1 MSPVC
6 KKCRNYVMGFPCPH
20 CGGDQALTD
29 READEIRPIIPLD
42 LQESFKE
49 PPPPK
54 DTSDHSYD
62 PPYQTFESQPI
73 SPPTPTQNIHVSAP
87 SATAPPAPPPPA
99 PTPAA
104 TPPPAAPSRTRPSYT
119 PTSPTIPKPMPSR
132 RVPPLERPPQPLS
145 PSVEEEIE
153 EIPPPPPP
161 KVSVKVSKGDSENT
175 IPLDEVNEQF
185 KQIESQFRKIY
196 SHQKKT
202 ESQTKK
208 FRSNFRDIDNKLKK
222 IEKSLKILLETNK
235 KLESIHKDTTKNLK
249 NVKL

>member
-49 PPPPK
+49 PPPPL
-54 DTSDHSYD
+54 DTSDGSHPTSYQHYE
-62 PPYQTFESQPI
+62 PQPK
-73 SPPTPTQNIHVSAP
+73 SPPTPTQNIHVP
-87 SATAPPAPPPPA
+87 
-99 PTPAA
+99 
-104 TPPPAAPSRTRPSYT
+104 PPPAAPPPAVPPPAAPPQTRPSYT
-119 PTSPTIPKPMPSR
+119 PPSPTIPKPIPSR
-132 RVPPLERPPQPLS
+132 PPPQEGPPQPLR
-145 PSVEEEIE
+145 PSAIEEIE
-153 EIPPPPPP
+153 ENPPPPPP
-161 KVSVKVSKGDSENT
+161 KVSVTASKGDSEKV
-175 IPLDEVNEQF
+175 IPFDEVNEQF
-185 KQIESQFRKIY
+185 KQIESQFKKIY

-208 FRSNFRDIDNKLKK
+208 FRSHFREIDKQLRK

-235 KLESIHKDTTKNLK
+235 KLESIHQNTSNDLK
-249 NVKL
+249 RIKL